1 MNKVILSGRLVAD
14 PELRTTQ
21 SGTQVATYRIAVD
34 RRFTN
39 QQGEREADFFN
50 CIAWKN
56 NADFAGRYL
65 RKGTKILIEGRLQ
78 SRSYDAQDG
87 SKRHVTEVVVDS
99 TEFCESKNGGGSG
112 NNADVPP
119 PPPPS
124 DGMDEVDDDELPF

>member
-14 PELRTTQ
+14 PEIRTTQ
-21 SGTQVATYRIAVD
+21 SGAPVATYRMAVD

-39 QQGEREADFFN
+39 QQGQREADFFN
-50 CIAWKN
+50 CIAWKH
-56 NADFAGRYL
+56 NAEFAQRYL

-99 TEFCESKNGGGSG
+99 HEFCESKNSGSG
-112 NNADVPP
+112 NNSDLTP

-124 DGMDEVDDDELPF
+124 DGMDEVEDDDLPF